1 MPKRRGWKL
10 AAYYVLQRQP
20 TLAPLGAPGEKTLE
34 LKQTFLV
41 GCTFLLKKGR
51 RKKEQESV
59 TYIPSKFVCV

>member
-34 LKQTFLV
+34 LKETFLV
-41 GCTFLLKKGR
+41 GCTFLSKKGR
-51 RKKEQESV
+51 RKKE
-59 TYIPSKFVCV
+59 TRK